1 MEKITQPEWNRPQ
14 QAAARPVLKIYNSL
28 TRSKEEFVPLRK
40 NRVTWYSCGPTVYDS
55 SHMGHARN
63 YVTTDINRRLLQN
76 YFGYDVLYVQNI
88 TDIDDKIIV
97 RGRQNYLFEQFA
109 TKLRSQSHLDDQTT
123 AHGRTALENYAS
135 SAFDGLNLDVPLT
148 SKAEFTHWLSKQDK
162 AALTLKD
169 PKFPMNATAV
179 ESALSALESK
189 DVEEYLQG
197 IESVLVKLLDKELGS
212 EVTDHSVFRKLSSF
226 FEADF
231 EKDMKE
237 LNVLPSD
244 VTTRVSEYVPEIV
257 AFVKQIVDRG
267 YAYAAE
273 DGSVYFDV
281 AAFEANPDHDYA
293 KLQPW
298 NKGVQELIDEG
309 EGSLSLKASG
319 KKSRSDFALWKASK
333 PGEPAWESPWGMGR
347 PGWHIECS
355 VMASHILGPQIDI
368 HSGGIDLAFPHH
380 DNELAQS
387 EACFDCPQWINYFMH
402 NGHLH
407 IEGQKMSKSLK
418 NFITIKEALAQF
430 SSRQLRLAFA
440 FQPWN
445 TQLDFKMSLS
455 HVKAFESTAT
465 NFFNKVKALSREL
478 TETTPKHVA
487 KAEIDLLDELYKTQ
501 LAVDEAFA
509 DNLSVYL
516 AFQHIGSLI
525 QKANEYV
532 SGAEHPKAEV
542 LLTVA
547 KWVTKIFNILGF
559 ETSEVGWSTQ
569 DGYAVNKEDIAL
581 PYLQILASFR
591 EDVRQLAMAGEK
603 PNQELLALCDRVRD
617 TDLLD
622 ACVALDDRKGD
633 KAALI
638 KFLSEDERDEIL
650 MQRKALAA
658 AAEEKAKQ
666 KAEKQ
671 KQAEEQE
678 RLKREKAKIPPQD
691 MFRGLSE
698 YSKFDEKGVPTH
710 DAEGEPLSKSAT
722 KKLQKQWLLQDK
734 LYKQYN

>member
-14 QAAARPVLKIYNSL
+14 QAAPRPVLKVFNSL
-28 TRSKEEFVPLRK
+28 TRAKEEFIPLSK

-55 SHMGHARN
+55 AHMGHARN

-97 RGRQNYLFEQFA
+97 RGRQNYLFDQFSQ
-109 TKLRSQSHLDDQTT
+109 KLRASGSVDESVKAQ
-123 AHGRTALENYAS
+123 GRSALEAYAS
-135 SAFDGLNLDVPLT
+135 SAFADLGLSPSLASKSDFSKWLGEQN
-148 SKAEFTHWLSKQDK
+148 KAE
-162 AALTLKD
+162 LTVKD

-179 ESALSALESK
+179 ESALEALESTE
-189 DVEEYLQG
+189 VEQYLSG

-212 EVTDHSVFRKLSSF
+212 DVTDHSVFRKLSSF

-231 EKDMKE
+231 EADMKQ
-237 LNVLPSD
+237 LNVLPPD
-244 VTTRVSEYVPEIV
+244 VTTRVSEYVPEIIT
-257 AFVKQIVDRG
+257 FVKQIVDRG
-267 YAYAAE
+267 YAYATS

-281 AAFEANPDHDYA
+281 AAFEANPSHDYA

-309 EGSLSLKASG
+309 EGSLSLKGSG
-319 KKSRSDFALWKASK
+319 KKSRSDFALWKTSK

-418 NFITIKEALAQF
+418 NFITIKEAVAQF
-430 SSRQLRLAFA
+430 SPRQLRLAFG

-455 HVKAFESTAT
+455 HVKSFESTLS
-465 NFFNKVKALSREL
+465 NYFNKVKALSREA

-487 KAEIDLLDELYKTQ
+487 KAEVDLLDELYKTQ

-509 DNLSVYL
+509 DNLSTYL
-516 AFQHIGSLI
+516 AFQHISNLI
-525 QKANEYV
+525 QKANEYI
-532 SGAEHPKAEV
+532 SETELPKAEV
-542 LLTVA
+542 LVTIA

-559 ETSEVGWSTQ
+559 ETAEIGWATANGS
-569 DGYAVNKEDIAL
+569 GANKEDIAL
-581 PYLQILASFR
+581 PFVQILANFR
-591 EDVRQLAMAGEK
+591 EEVRQLAMAGEQ
-603 PNQELLALCDRVRD
+603 PNKDLLALCDRVRD
-617 TDLLD
+617 TDLLN

-633 KAALI
+633 KAALV
-638 KFLSEDERDEIL
+638 KFLTEAERDDIL
-650 MQRKALAA
+650 NQRRALAEA
-658 AAEEKAKQ
+658 ADQKAKQ

-678 RLKREKAKIPPQD
+678 RLKREKAKIRPED
-691 MFRGLSE
+691 MFKGLSE
-698 YSKFDEKGVPTH
+698 YSKFDDKGIPTH
-710 DAEGEPLSKSAT
+710 DAQGEPLSKSST
-722 KKLQKQWLLQDK
+722 KKLLKQWQLQEK